1 MREERCEVL
10 TALYEKIRLEN
21 MKHFGFGP
29 EVMKSIKVCKECGA
43 KANSEL
49 LFCPECDSPLPTET
63 LYTLYVHSHFVC
75 TKCKTVVSAKY
86 KYCPQCGKKLIF
98 E

>member
-1 MREERCEVL
+1 MTEE
-10 TALYEKIRLEN
+10 YEKMRLEN
-21 MKHFGFGP
+21 MKHYGFGP
-29 EVMKSIKVCKECGA
+29 EVMKNVKVCKECGA

-49 LFCPECDSPLPTET
+49 LFCPECDRPLPTET

-86 KYCPQCGKKLIF
+86 KFCPQCGKKLIF

>member
-1 MREERCEVL
+1 M

-49 LFCPECDSPLPTET
+49 LFCPECDRPLPTET

-86 KYCPQCGKKLIF
+86 KFCPQCGKKLIF

>member
-1 MREERCEVL
+1 M
-10 TALYEKIRLEN
+10 TALYEKMRLEN

-43 KANSEL
+43 KVNSEL
-49 LFCPECDSPLPTET
+49 LFCPECDRPLPTET

-75 TKCKTVVSAKY
+75 TKCKRWCWQNINSVHSVEKNSFLNNE
-86 KYCPQCGKKLIF
+86 Q
-98 E
+98 